1 SGSVAPA
8 GRSDAPAARLRP
20 STPPRPEAR
29 TAAGLP
35 DRQSPADRQREDS
48 TPMPDAV
55 VGNPAAA
62 ANRAGAANRAA
73 VANRAVAAIPIEAD
87 DRAGPVARGLPAG
100 PAVRIGRG
108 QGRWAE
114 RIGRWPEAD
123 RGGRRRSAVRSFP
136 GTDPSA
142 DARSGRRQSERR
154 PGK

>member
-1 SGSVAPA
+1 NVTGVQTCALPISVAPA
-8 GRSDAPAARLRP
+8 GRSDAPAARPGP

-35 DRQSPADRQREDS
+35 DRPSPADRQRADS
-48 TPMPDAV
+48 TPMPAAV

-62 ANRAGAANRAA
+62 ANRAGAASRAA
-73 VANRAVAAIPIEAD
+73 VANGAGAAIPIEAD

-114 RIGRWPEAD
+114 PIGRWPESD

-136 GTDPSA
+136 G
-142 DARSGRRQSERR
+142 
-154 PGK
+154 

>member
-1 SGSVAPA
+1 RPAGRSGSVAPA
-8 GRSDAPAARLRP
+8 GRSDAPAARPGP

-35 DRQSPADRQREDS
+35 DRQSPADRQRADS

-55 VGNPAAA
+55 VGNP
-62 ANRAGAANRAA
+62 AA

-114 RIGRWPEAD
+114 PIGRWPESD

-142 DARSGRRQSERR
+142 DARSGRRQSER
-154 PGK
+154 